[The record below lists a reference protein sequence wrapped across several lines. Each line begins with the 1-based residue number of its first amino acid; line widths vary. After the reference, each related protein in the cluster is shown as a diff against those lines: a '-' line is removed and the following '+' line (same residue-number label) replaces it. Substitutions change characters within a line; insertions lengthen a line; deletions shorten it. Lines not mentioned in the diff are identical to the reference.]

1 MSRQKFRVNYA
12 TTLPAVAELTELTG
26 KNLNFAQILN
36 AASLR
41 GKPHGTLSGTPRK
54 IAGLLGWD
62 KQTVEGLY
70 RRMLEQPDGGNPAL
84 RALPAERE
92 GEVKFY
98 SEAVANS
105 KQEMEEK
112 AERREAKNAER
123 REERQAAK
131 TARAAAG
138 ASGAENADEAAAGAP
153 EAPQPESE
161 TFKAWFEAYPAE
173 RRKNR
178 AEAWKIW
185 HENNFDACPHLAA
198 CFAECVAEKNAE
210 IVYNADKLLRE
221 ICEAVRDGGE
231 RAEKYSKWI
240 GRRRGDLEKCR
251 DGFQSTVNDTGDAS
265 SKQEVERLTRELE
278 ALPRLPRSLPFPPPA
293 SAS

>member
-36 AASLR
+36 AASLQC
-41 GKPHGTLSGTPRK
+41 KTHGTLSGAPRK

-62 KQTVEGLY
+62 KQTVERLY
-70 RRMLEQPDGGNPAL
+70 RKMLDLPDGGNPAL

-123 REERQAAK
+123 REARQAAK
-131 TARAAAG
+131 TAKAAAG
-138 ASGAENADEAAAGAP
+138 ASGAENANEAGSP

-161 TFKAWFEAYPAE
+161 AFKAWFEAYPAE

-178 AEAWKIW
+178 AEA
-185 HENNFDACPHLAA
+185 
-198 CFAECVAEKNAE
+198 
-210 IVYNADKLLRE
+210 
-221 ICEAVRDGGE
+221 
-231 RAEKYSKWI
+231 
-240 GRRRGDLEKCR
+240 
-251 DGFQSTVNDTGDAS
+251 
-265 SKQEVERLTRELE
+265 
-278 ALPRLPRSLPFPPPA
+278 
-293 SAS
+293 